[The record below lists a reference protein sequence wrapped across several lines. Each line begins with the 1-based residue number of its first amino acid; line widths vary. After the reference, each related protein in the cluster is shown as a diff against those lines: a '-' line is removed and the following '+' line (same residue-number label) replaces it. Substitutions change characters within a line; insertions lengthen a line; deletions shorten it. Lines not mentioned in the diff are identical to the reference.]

1 MSLDIKEWWS
11 RGRLTLPRMAWK
23 FPLTARQ
30 LLFELVYLAYYK
42 PSFDRRTGEPME
54 AGSYRCT
61 ASFLANRLNRTVPQI
76 RHDLRMLESLG
87 VIERHN
93 DASMRSHRGQK
104 LSICNYRGYQGFAQ
118 RRVNETSMTDQC
130 GVNNRIQVYKNISN
144 TTIEAIASCWN
155 EICGPYFPKVRLPL
169 SDKRIRQLQARLK
182 ELPKVE
188 QWELAFEY
196 LTTSKFHR
204 GDNDRGWVANF
215 DYILRPD
222 RAQQLLERLEAEME
236 GKK

>member
-1 MSLDIKEWWS
+1 VIDIEEWWS

-23 FPLTARQ
+23 LPLTARQ
-30 LLFELVYLAYYK
+30 LLFELVYLVYYK

-54 AGSYRCT
+54 AGTYRCT
-61 ASFLANRLNRTVPQI
+61 ASFLANRLGRKVGEIRRDLNLLNHFRLIVKDQATTKCRQSGQI
-76 RHDLRMLESLG
+76 LT
-87 VIERHN
+87 I
-93 DASMRSHRGQK
+93 
-104 LSICNYRGYQGFAQ
+104 INYRAYQGFRESGDRVKRELAQ
-118 RRVNETSMTDQC
+118 SDD
-130 GVNNRIQVYKNISN
+130 NNPIQVYKNTSN
-144 TTIEAIASCWN
+144 TTIAAIAACWN

-204 GDNDRGWVANF
+204 GDNDRGWTANF